1 MLLRNF
7 GFSGWGANATHFLRL
22 PANVACNAIGASLFD
37 FTNQPLL
44 PHPGPSLQ
52 TNLCD
57 MEVLCSN
64 KGFIALDETA
74 SLPKGTNWCL
84 AASGL

>member
-1 MLLRNF
+1 MKTELGGGSAAPQTPPGRVPWCF
-7 GFSGWGANATHFLRL
+7 
-22 PANVACNAIGASLFD
+22 AIFAH
-37 FTNQPLL
+37 TNQPLM

-64 KGFIALDETA
+64 KGFIAPDETA
-74 SLPKGTNWCL
+74 SLPKGTKLVPCSLRPLTGL
-84 AASGL
+84 A

>member
-1 MLLRNF
+1 MKTEL
-7 GFSGWGANATHFLRL
+7 GGGSDACHGAL
-22 PANVACNAIGASLFD
+22 PFAY
-37 FTNQPLL
+37 TNQPLL

-64 KGFIALDETA
+64 KGSIALDETA
-74 SLPKGTNWCL
+74 SLPKGTKLVPCSL
-84 AASGL
+84 RPLKGFA

>member
-1 MLLRNF
+1 MKTEL
-7 GFSGWGANATHFLRL
+7 GGGSAY
-22 PANVACNAIGASLFD
+22 
-37 FTNQPLL
+37 TNQPLL

-74 SLPKGTNWCL
+74 SLPKGTKLVPCSLRPLKGL
-84 AASGL
+84 A

>member
-1 MLLRNF
+1 MKTELDA
-7 GFSGWGANATHFLRL
+7 WHGA
-22 PANVACNAIGASLFD
+22 PLFA

-44 PHPGPSLQ
+44 PHLGPPVQ
-52 TNLCD
+52 TNLRD

-74 SLPKGTNWCL
+74 SLPTGTKLVPCSLRPLKGL
-84 AASGL
+84 A

>member
-1 MLLRNF
+1 MK
-7 GFSGWGANATHFLRL
+7 AK
-22 PANVACNAIGASLFD
+22 LFAY
-37 FTNQPLL
+37 TNQPLL
-44 PHPGPSLQ
+44 PHLGSPVQ

-74 SLPKGTNWCL
+74 SLPKGTKLVPCSLRPLTGL
-84 AASGL
+84 A

>member
-1 MLLRNF
+1 MKTEL
-7 GFSGWGANATHFLRL
+7 GWGRDPPLDAWHGAWLFLY
-22 PANVACNAIGASLFD
+22 
-37 FTNQPLL
+37 TNQPLL
-44 PHPGPSLQ
+44 PHLGPSLQ

-74 SLPKGTNWCL
+74 SLPKGTKLVPCSLRPLKGL
-84 AASGL
+84 A